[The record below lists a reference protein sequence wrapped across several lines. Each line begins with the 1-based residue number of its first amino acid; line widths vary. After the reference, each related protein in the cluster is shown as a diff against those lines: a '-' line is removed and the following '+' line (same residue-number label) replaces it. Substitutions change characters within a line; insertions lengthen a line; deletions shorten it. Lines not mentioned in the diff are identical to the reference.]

1 MRAHRRPL
9 ATAVLAGGL
18 LCGMWF
24 VPSANATGDGAPARP
39 ATTSQARVQGQAQT
53 QEQAQPQAR
62 EQDAVRTQTGTGTP
76 GAFGEGTRLADTG
89 SLDTTPYLLG
99 GLGFLGAGAALLAHA
114 RIRSGR
120 EGLTPAV
127 R

>member
-9 ATAVLAGGL
+9 VTAVLAGGL

-39 ATTSQARVQGQAQT
+39 ATTSQARVQ
-53 QEQAQPQAR
+53 EQAQPQ
-62 EQDAVRTQTGTGTP
+62 EQDAVRTQAGTGAP
-76 GAFGEGTRLADTG
+76 GAFGEGARLADTG
-89 SLDTTPYLLG
+89 SLDITPYFLG

>member
-9 ATAVLAGGL
+9 VTAAVAGGL
-18 LCGMWF
+18 LLGLWF
-24 VPSANATGDGAPARP
+24 VPSANATGEAGAADRP
-39 ATTSQARVQGQAQT
+39 GASAAQVQGQ
-53 QEQAQPQAR
+53 
-62 EQDAVRTQTGTGTP
+62 TP
-76 GAFGEGTRLADTG
+76 AASGNAAPAGVELADTG
-89 SLDTTPYLLG
+89 SFDTTPYFVG

>member
-39 ATTSQARVQGQAQT
+39 ATTSQAQA
-53 QEQAQPQAR
+53 QEQAQTQAR